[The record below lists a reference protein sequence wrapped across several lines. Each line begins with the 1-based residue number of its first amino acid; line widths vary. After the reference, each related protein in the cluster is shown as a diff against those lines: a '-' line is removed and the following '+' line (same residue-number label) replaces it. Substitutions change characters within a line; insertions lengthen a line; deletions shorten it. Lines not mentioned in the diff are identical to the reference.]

1 MAKNKKKSKQHSQP
15 NQKRKDAL
23 KKVEEWIKANFD
35 NNTQNQLKALINKL
49 NEENAIYLE
58 HNLNYLTKDTF
69 RDKISEILNE
79 QNNKSQENKKEAT
92 GAKDMD
98 TDNQEKTENNNVNFL
113 EFSQKNPHINKNE
126 IYDAFALYKK
136 DPKEFEQRY
145 PRPKATIGDGS
156 SIPTPEPEN
165 TPNKDKDWKTKVE
178 TYYNSIYKEGT
189 VQTIPLDPDG
199 VYIEVDD
206 QEKDIDIDGKKEKQQ
221 LTGTA
226 ITYTSKNHVEIQK
239 TKDGVEP
246 KDQSFKHFQDHI
258 AALKELGNTEIALGK
273 IQSSKFCTKVVAAA
287 LANGI
292 EATLTEGQKNHNLDF
307 SAETL
312 KEIPIETQT
321 KLIEY
326 ALKNDVQIEFGEN
339 SPLLDF
345 NNEAIQ
351 ALPNELKIKY
361 LCMLLANDKIK
372 DKIKNAPKPIK
383 LEALKERVI
392 GKNADGSDITAGDV
406 HNKVKELRGR
416 IQGGESRQEVLK
428 EVKAETHGK
437 NYFNYA
443 QKHTQQNR

>member
-1 MAKNKKKSKQHSQP
+1 MATIKEKQQEID
-15 NQKRKDAL
+15 N
-23 KKVEEWIKANFD
+23 WIKANFKF
-35 NNTQNQLKALINKL
+35 NYQRQIKAIIND
-49 NEENAIYLE
+49 IP
-58 HNLNYLTKDTF
+58 KDTIPSILE
-69 RDKISEILNE
+69 KINSGEYTAENFITNIRNL
-79 QNNKSQENKKEAT
+79 QKKQKQKIKKTQNKSQENKKEKT

-113 EFSQKNPHINKNE
+113 EFSQKKPHINKDE

-145 PRPKATIGDGS
+145 PHPKVTIGDGS
-156 SIPTPEPEN
+156 SIPTTQPEN
-165 TPNKDKDWKTKVE
+165 TDDGNWINTVIK
-178 TYYNSIYKEGT
+178 YYQEQYKEHLYEPVAIDNG
-189 VQTIPLDPDG
+189 IHF
-199 VYIEVDD
+199 EVSPHTN
-206 QEKDIDIDGKKEKQQ
+206 KEQQ

-226 ITYTSKNHVEIQK
+226 ISYLSQNHVEIQK
-239 TKDGVEP
+239 TKEGVEP
-246 KDQSFKHFQDHI
+246 KDQSFQHFQDHI
-258 AALKELGNTEIALGK
+258 AALKKLGNTEIALGQ

-292 EATLTEGQKNHNLDF
+292 DNITLENNQEHHKLDF

-312 KEIPIETQT
+312 KGIPVKTQT

-351 ALPNELKIKY
+351 ALPDELKIKY

-406 HNKVKELRGR
+406 HNKVNELRGR
-416 IQGGESRQEVLK
+416 IKGGESRQEVLK
-428 EVKAETHGK
+428 EVKAETHGN
-437 NYFNYA
+437 NYFQYA
-443 QKHTQQNR
+443 QKHTQQKR